1 MATRPVGVPNLSRR
15 SRILLI
21 LGAVVLVGLIVG
33 SRLIGTYVNWLWFG
47 SIDYRGIFTT
57 IVLTRIVLFVCAA
70 VFLAGILAL
79 NLWLAYRNRP
89 VFVPLG
95 SGQDDPL
102 MRYRTVITQRSKW
115 FGIGIPAIVGAI
127 GGLAA
132 TGDWRMVQLF
142 LNRTPF
148 GTEDPVFGNDIS
160 LYIFQLPF
168 FRWLLAWAFIAVTL
182 SFFGAL
188 AVHYIFGGIKLAGRS
203 GQISQPARIQLALL
217 AGIFVL
223 LKAVDFFFDRWD
235 LLLSQRSELFTG
247 ASYTD
252 LNAVMPAKV
261 ILLCISIICALA
273 FFAAVFLR
281 NLQIPALATVLLV
294 LSSLVIGAL
303 WPALLQQFSVEPNA
317 NQREATSIERNIAA
331 TRQAFGI
338 SKEDVTVR
346 ENYTQGGDSDSGGS
360 GSGSDGSDVTPEEVA
375 QDTGTV
381 SNVRLLDPSLL
392 SETFTQLQQQFN
404 FYGFPEELDIDRYR
418 DENGELQDYLVA
430 VRGINTDGLA
440 ENQQSWINRH
450 MVYTHGNGFVS
461 APADRVSS
469 VPGEGGDT
477 GAYPVFSM
485 SDVANDGQGEIPVE
499 QPRVYYGELNQ
510 DYAIVGAEQGE
521 EPQEYDTQNSRYTY
535 KGEGGVGIGNWFNRA
550 VFAANYGERNILFN
564 QEIGSQSQIM
574 FNRNPRERVQ
584 KVAPWLKLDGD
595 PYPAVIDGKIKWIV
609 DGYTT
614 LNNYPYSKL
623 TSFGQ
628 AASDSTS
635 NVAQPDQ
642 QINYIRNSVKA
653 TVDAYTGEVTLYEF
667 GEKDPVLEA
676 WKGVFPGVIKPKS
689 EISDELR
696 QHFRYPA
703 DMFKV
708 QRELLARY
716 HVDDPGDFYATRGFW
731 EVPNDPNQDQRSGS
745 GEKQPPFYVIAQ
757 APTQN
762 RPTFQLTSAMTALE
776 RPNLSAWISASS
788 DPETYGQITMLE
800 LPTDNQTPGPVQV
813 QRQMESTPKV
823 TEDRTLFDNP
833 GVRAMFGNL
842 LTLPVEG
849 GMLYVE
855 PIYIRPN
862 SEDSYP
868 QLARV
873 LTSYGD
879 SVGYADTLQ
888 GSLEQVF
895 GPGAGQNT
903 ETAEDENQQQD
914 GQGQQQGDQGQQQGD
929 QGQQQGDQDQQS
941 DQDQQQGSGQGQQN
955 SSEVN
960 QAVQEVQA
968 AMEEVRSAQS
978 SGDLGQLGQAFQ
990 RLEEAMNRYEEVTG
1004 DGG

>member
-1 MATRPVGVPNLSRR
+1 MATRPVGVPKLSRR

-21 LGAVVLVGLIVG
+21 LGAAVLVALIVG
-33 SRLIGTYVNWLWFG
+33 SRLIGTYVDWLWFG
-47 SIDYRGIFTT
+47 SVDYRGIFTT
-57 IVLTRIVLFVCAA
+57 IVLTRIVLFACGG
-70 VFLAGILAL
+70 VFLGGILAL
-79 NLWLAYRNRP
+79 NLWLAYRKRP
-89 VFVPLG
+89 VFVPV

-102 MRYRTVITQRSKW
+102 ARYRTVITQRSKW
-115 FGIGIPAIVGAI
+115 FGIGIPVVVGAI

-132 TGDWRMVQLF
+132 TGDWRMVQMF
-142 LNRTPF
+142 LNRQTF
-148 GTEDPVFGNDIS
+148 GNQDPVFGHDLG
-160 LYIFQLPF
+160 LYVFQLPF
-168 FRWLLAWAFIAVTL
+168 FRWVLAWAFIAVTL

-188 AVHYIFGGIKLAGRS
+188 ATHYVFGGVKIAGRS
-203 GQISQPARIQLALL
+203 GQISQAARIQLAVL

-235 LLLSQRSELFTG
+235 LLLSQRSNLFTG

-261 ILLCISIICALA
+261 ILLCISVICALA
-273 FFAAVFLR
+273 FFAVIFLR

-317 NQREATSIERNIAA
+317 NERESTSIQRNMNA
-331 TRQAFGI
+331 TKQAFGI
-338 SKEDVTVR
+338 TDDKVTVK
-346 ENYTQGGDSDSGGS
+346 ENYGGNQ
-360 GSGSDGSDVTPEEVA
+360 DVSPEDVA
-375 QDTGTV
+375 QDTGTI

-392 SETFTQLQQQFN
+392 SETFTQLEQQFN
-404 FYGFPEELDIDRYR
+404 FYGFPDELDIDRYR
-418 DENGELQDYLVA
+418 NENGELQDYLVA

-440 ENQQSWINRH
+440 DNQRSWINRH

-461 APADRVSS
+461 APADRVSN
-469 VPGEGGDT
+469 VPGEGSDT
-477 GAYPVFSM
+477 GSYPVFSM
-485 SDVANDGQGEIPVE
+485 SDVSNDGQGEIPVD
-499 QPRVYYGELNQ
+499 QPRVYYGQLNQ

-521 EPQEYDTQNSRYTY
+521 QPREYDTQNSRYTY
-535 KGEGGVGIGNWFNRA
+535 QGDGGVAIGNWFNRA

-564 QEIGSQSQIM
+564 QNIGSNSKIM
-574 FNRNPRERVQ
+574 FDRNPRQRVQ
-584 KVAPWLKLDGD
+584 KVAPWLELDGD
-595 PYPAVIDGKIKWIV
+595 AYPAVVDGKVKWIV

-614 LNNYPYSKL
+614 LDNYPYSKL

-635 NVAQPDQ
+635 SPSQANQ

-653 TVDAYTGEVTLYEF
+653 TVDAYTGEVELYEF
-667 GEKDPVLEA
+667 GQKDPVLEA
-676 WKGVFPGVIKPKS
+676 WKGVFPGLIKPKS

-703 DMFKV
+703 DLFKV
-708 QRELLARY
+708 QRQLLARY
-716 HVDDPGDFYATRGFW
+716 HVDNPGDFYATRGFW
-731 EVPNDPNQDQRSGS
+731 EVPTDPNQEQRQGP
-745 GEKQPPFYVIAQ
+745 GENQPPFYVVAQ

-776 RPNLSAWISASS
+776 RQNLSSWISASS
-788 DPETYGQITMLE
+788 SPESYGQLTVLE
-800 LPTDNQTPGPVQV
+800 LPTENQTPGPVQV

-862 SEDSYP
+862 NEDSYP

-873 LTSYGD
+873 LTFYGG
-879 SVGYADTLQ
+879 SVGYADTLK

-895 GPGAGQNT
+895 GPGAGRNAQ
-903 ETAEDENQQQD
+903 TAENEDDQQD
-914 GQGQQQGDQGQQQGD
+914 GGGQQGGDQGGDQSGDGQQGGDQSGD
-929 QGQQQGDQDQQS
+929 QGGDQQGGGQDP
-941 DQDQQQGSGQGQQN
+941 
-955 SSEVN
+955 EVA
-960 QAVQEVQA
+960 QATQELRA
-968 AMEEVRSAQS
+968 ALEQVRSAQD
-978 SGDLGQLGQAFQ
+978 SGNFGEIGQALQ
-990 RLEEAMNRYEEVTG
+990 RLEEAMSRYEQATG
-1004 DGG
+1004 NGG